1 MLQQIWTSDRGH
13 YWSNWSSIEDF
24 VSTLEVLSVES
35 QISTVLYW
43 LLVVIGSSTRNPVYR
58 ATIAVR
64 LEKRYE
70 TLGMGS
76 IDRCERLLDLIWRI
90 ERQNTDPWD
99 IESIMKTQNLDI
111 SFVWSLLTKSNAYCN
126 TNAYCNNFDNYQHI
140 NTRFELTND
149 DGMPRT
155 ESICSFD
162 GVKHLRSVLIEPTAT
177 LESVVAIHHRWLPV
191 VYFLKSNM

>member
-1 MLQQIWTSDRGH
+1 M
-13 YWSNWSSIEDF
+13 
-24 VSTLEVLSVES
+24 STLEVLSVES

-111 SFVWSLLTKSNAYCN
+111 SFV
-126 TNAYCNNFDNYQHI
+126 
-140 NTRFELTND
+140 
-149 DGMPRT
+149 
-155 ESICSFD
+155 
-162 GVKHLRSVLIEPTAT
+162 
-177 LESVVAIHHRWLPV
+177 
-191 VYFLKSNM
+191 